1 MLGRHIRQRAN
12 QLPFAGEGHGHG
24 VLVGRHGPPVFGETE
39 IEQLRSGAR
48 EHDVAGLEV
57 AMDDALLVRRGERA
71 CHLDGDLERLVER
84 ERVPDSGRESLALDV
99 VTMR

>member
-1 MLGRHIRQRAN
+1 
-12 QLPFAGEGHGHG
+12 
-24 VLVGRHGPPVFGETE
+24 
-39 IEQLRSGAR
+39 
-48 EHDVAGLEV
+48 
-57 AMDDALLVRRGERA
+57 MDDALLVRRGERA